1 MPEWDSFTLTKI
13 DDEHAVVIAGVQEGP
28 GAVNDVY
35 CLQIHCS
42 LTTGRP
48 EVVCKYD
55 TSVEY
60 ASACY
65 MCQWPISF
73 LSFMPSFSKIVSH
86 F

>member
-13 DDEHAVVIAGVQEGP
+13 DDEHAVVIARVQEGP

-60 ASACY
+60 ASACT
-65 MCQWPISF
+65 
-73 LSFMPSFSKIVSH
+73 IVEICVSGQFH